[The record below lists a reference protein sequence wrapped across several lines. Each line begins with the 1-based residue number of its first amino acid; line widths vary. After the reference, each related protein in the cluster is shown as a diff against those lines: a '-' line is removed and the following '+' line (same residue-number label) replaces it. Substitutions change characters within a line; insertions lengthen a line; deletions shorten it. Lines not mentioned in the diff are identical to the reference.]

1 MMNKLDLKGLNTAN
15 KVLVV
20 CTLCCL
26 ANSEFLTNLL
36 SDKPRPKYLA
46 DKQSF
51 LKDLQI
57 ILLNDKTIIKYY
69 KDEIAK
75 PEDQN
80 MFDDFFDPLDE
91 FDIIKGRK
99 ILQKAQDLANII
111 RKNIMNIKEV
121 GIYKTSPELSLIVK
135 DEISI
140 HDVSLQSYKNYV
152 KNVDLNSLYD
162 AIFGEGNN
170 LNQSKYKS
178 KMDHAINELFQF
190 MKTKV
195 DPNILKHLK
204 SFVLQ
209 ETINMELLN
218 NATLLDPHKKILGLF
233 IPEFNMNVR
242 KFKDYFE
249 QCLKTIN
256 EDPEFIALYNK
267 LVVRD
272 IFVDSLIDYSRMF
285 KGDIKA
291 INGIADISGLL
302 KNNFDLAIKDLLDLW
317 AGSKLYA
324 IDDVIISSETSAS
337 LDFYLL
343 ETPYILKIACQGY
356 NVCLEYGFNDG
367 LISGKPVIK
376 ITID

>member
-1 MMNKLDLKGLNTAN
+1 MNKLDLKGLNTDN
-15 KVLVV
+15 KVLAV

-26 ANSEFLTNLL
+26 ANREFLTNLL

-51 LKDLQI
+51 LKDLQT

-69 KDEIAK
+69 KDETGI

-80 MFDDFFDPLDE
+80 RFNDFFDPLDE
-91 FDIIKGRK
+91 FDIFKGRK
-99 ILQKAQDLANII
+99 TLQKAQDLANII
-111 RKNIMNIKEV
+111 RKNIINIKEV

-140 HDVSLQSYKNYV
+140 HDVSLENYKTLS
-152 KNVDLNSLYD
+152 KKVDLNSLYD

-178 KMDHAINELFQF
+178 KMDHAINEMFQF
-190 MKTKV
+190 MKSKV

-209 ETINMELLN
+209 EIINMELLN

-272 IFVDSLIDYSRMF
+272 IFVDSLINNGRMF
-285 KGDIKA
+285 KGDIKI
-291 INGIADISGLL
+291 INGIADIAGSL
-302 KNNFDLAIKDLLDLW
+302 KDNFDLAIKDLLDLY

-324 IDDVIISSETSAS
+324 IDDVIISSETSTS
-337 LDFYLL
+337 LDFYTL
-343 ETPYILKIACQGY
+343 ENPYILKIACQGY

-367 LISGKPVIK
+367 LISGKPVVK